1 MPEKKERFIVLKRNT
16 DIPVRASL
24 RTECP
29 CYINMNY
36 SLKLINLIIVFFCCV
51 NTYAQTGYGL
61 RLGGNLSDYTVNVP
75 DSIQISPAKKTG
87 FQAGVFYNISS
98 GGLFS
103 MQPEVNFSQRGIR
116 FDGPADI
123 SAVRNFNYLEFN
135 ILGKTTISGEKIK
148 AYLNLGPGIAYLM
161 SAQDKTDISGTT
173 RVNLEAENIR
183 RWDTAIHIGVGT
195 AFRLGFENAL
205 FIEGRYTL
213 GISDLLDI
221 DADMQPEGY
230 QPINH
235 RVLGLTIGYI
245 YYIDGF
251 EIQ

>member
-1 MPEKKERFIVLKRNT
+1 
-16 DIPVRASL
+16 
-24 RTECP
+24 
-29 CYINMNY
+29 MNY
-36 SLKLINLIIVFFCCV
+36 LLKLISLTIVFFYCV
-51 NTYAQTGYGL
+51 NTYAQTGYGF
-61 RLGGNLSDYTVNVP
+61 RFGGNLSDYTVTVP
-75 DSIQISPAKKTG
+75 DSVQTSPAKKTG
-87 FQAGVFYNISS
+87 WQAGVFYNISS

-116 FDGPADI
+116 FDDPTDI
-123 SAVRNFNYLEFN
+123 SVTRNFNYLEFN
-135 ILGKTTISGEKIK
+135 VLGKTTFSSKNVK
-148 AYLNLGPGIAYLM
+148 AYFNLGPGIAYLL
-161 SAQDKTDISGTT
+161 SAQDRSDISETT
-173 RVNLEAENIR
+173 KVNLEAENIR
-183 RWDTAIHIGVGT
+183 RWDTALHAGFGA

-221 DADMQPEGY
+221 ETNQQPENY
-230 QPINH
+230 RPINH